1 LKKRGADTNLARLLR
16 EIHANYPFLFAKYGC
31 RVVKEQCH
39 GDPSL
44 DHAIVVIDA
53 GAFRLCA
60 ARDRG
65 DTLWSIA
72 RADTPQSWRPVED
85 VFRATES
92 DLNAIYSTPPMLDKH
107 FADIEPFL
115 AAVPPKQ

>member
-1 LKKRGADTNLARLLR
+1 MAQRGADSNLARLLR
-16 EIHANYPFLFAKYGC
+16 EIHTDYNFLFAKYGC
-31 RVVKEQCH
+31 RVVKEESH

-44 DHAIVVIDA
+44 DHAIVVMDA
-53 GAFRLCA
+53 GAFRLRA

-72 RADTPQSWRPVED
+72 RKDSPQSWRPVEE
-85 VFRATES
+85 VFRAAES
-92 DLNAIYSTPPMLDKH
+92 NPSVIYSTAPMLDKH

-115 AAVPPKQ
+115 AAVPSKQ